1 MEAPPEEPSP
11 LPAPSAPTGCFTP
24 PPPPPTYSATCS
36 LSGPASRFW
45 DPSLPASLAAASPPL
60 RLASLPVAC
69 TDAAL
74 STLLASSLSVSLVL
88 TPPAGEGGE
97 PPPPVVVG
105 AASYP
110 LAELFDKDVA
120 EPLDA
125 TLLLPP
131 PPGEEGEQQEGSPE
145 EGSPGPPSPP
155 PSVSLSL
162 SLCDA
167 LSDFLLGGASLSLSS
182 LSVSSLPDSF
192 KVLPPFDAATTTA
205 AEHHAAIQA
214 VVSPP
219 AGEDGV
225 RPPPPQAFA
234 VALSAA
240 GVLPALTFEAQWVYE
255 PGPDGPPVEVPL
267 TEGELAQLKEEA
279 LKKHEEEE
287 KARAE
292 ARAKEREAA
301 GEEKKE
307 GSDEAPEEGSDEAPS
322 ADEAP
327 PFSPSLPST
336 RAVPTPTGSWSL
348 LALPPP
354 GSPSLAGGRFFLSL
368 ASLRE
373 LRKGPPELPVK
384 VTLTRTGA
392 PPSFGAPGDDAGDP
406 KADPKAKK
414 GKPKGKLDEAEP
426 EPPLELTGELR
437 LGEMLQ
443 PDALT
448 CAASAQ
454 LQSAP
459 ADAPEGGPPPAP
471 LSATASVRLALSA
484 CVVPPVPAALALTRN
499 MGTVVGERQWKPK
512 AKPRDVAAELRAALG
527 DIAAQ
532 VAGEIRALGEPA
544 GGWDEARLFRAVQA
558 SGGYFEMKER
568 LLPFVQRA
576 AHSRF
581 REKPATP
588 AQAEAYRSQLFA
600 ALSTQLNAVLVNLF
614 TRNRAVD
621 AALFPQPA
629 DEFARDVQL
638 LALRANEAEAAGDR
652 AAAGRRRE
660 DACALGARAFET
672 GDEAG
677 RGMLADAWDEQAMWR
692 LRAGEAGGRDRALEC
707 IKRSEGVREL
717 GPGVALKRALAQVD
731 GGVFDE
737 AEASLGAALRA
748 AEAGGDAG
756 VLTSSHAGLVVLH
769 TIVDELEAA
778 TYKKDREELRQRGLP
793 MATFHKRDLGR
804 ARKAKAALAAA
815 AAAARAEGGAP
826 PRRAA
831 VVALV
836 GVAAACVDSG
846 LFAAGGKALE
856 LAAKCEALAAG
867 KEEELGIEPSAEVK
881 KVWGRRA
888 RLEATVAFG
897 EGDVPGCLEFG
908 KKATEWD
915 EGSGLS
921 WEILGKGLEA
931 SMDVEGAAAAYKSSE
946 QKFGDD
952 VPIRIYLKLADLCVR
967 AEAYE
972 KAKEAAFKATKK
984 YGSGAAWKI
993 AAVASMKLGEW
1004 ENARKCFEES
1014 LRIDPYSA
1022 SAWAYLSLFTLEKD
1036 GAVRVED
1043 AVVAAKQAVSHDLG
1057 DSHLL
1062 RQLGEKLFLAGEL
1075 GLAEDMLRRSLVLQG
1090 SSISRRLLGDVLR
1103 AQKRLDESLKEYMV
1117 LLEDEDFTHEEKQ
1130 ELFYKVS
1137 EDLKVLKK
1145 EKERSEFIEQYAM
1158 YLV

>member
-1 MEAPPEEPSP
+1 
-11 LPAPSAPTGCFTP
+11 
-24 PPPPPTYSATCS
+24 
-36 LSGPASRFW
+36 
-45 DPSLPASLAAASPPL
+45 
-60 RLASLPVAC
+60 
-69 TDAAL
+69 
-74 STLLASSLSVSLVL
+74 
-88 TPPAGEGGE
+88 
-97 PPPPVVVG
+97 VVG

-110 LAELFDKDVA
+110 LAELFDADVA
-120 EPLDA
+120 SPLSA

-131 PPGEEGEQQEGSPE
+131 PEGSPPGEAGEGVPSGEEGEGV
-145 EGSPGPPSPP
+145 

-167 LSDFLLGGASLSLSS
+167 LSDFLLGGASLSLYS

-205 AEHHAAIQA
+205 AEHHAGIQA

-219 AGEDGV
+219 AAEDGS
-225 RPPPPQAFA
+225 RPPPPQAFS
-234 VALSAA
+234 VALAAA
-240 GVLPALTFEAQWVYE
+240 GVLPALEFEAAWVYE

-267 TEGELAQLKEEA
+267 TEGELAQLGEEA
-279 LKKHEEEE
+279 MKKHEEEE

-307 GSDEAPEEGSDEAPS
+307 GSDEAPS
-322 ADEAP
+322 ADEAAP
-327 PFSPSLPST
+327 SAAAPFSPSLPST
-336 RAVPTPTGSWSL
+336 RFVPTPTGSWSL

-373 LRKGPPELPVK
+373 LREGPPELPVK

-392 PPSFGAPGDDAGDP
+392 PPSFGAPADDAG
-406 KADPKAKK
+406 DPKAKK

-426 EPPLELTGELR
+426 EPPLKLTGELR

-443 PDALT
+443 PGALT

-459 ADAPEGGPPPAP
+459 SSAPEGGPPPAP

-638 LALRANEAEAAGDR
+638 LALRAGEAEAAGDR

-815 AAAARAEGGAP
+815 AAAARAGGGAP

-867 KEEELGIEPSAEVK
+867 KEEELGIEPSAEV
-881 KVWGRRA
+881 
-888 RLEATVAFG
+888 
-897 EGDVPGCLEFG
+897 
-908 KKATEWD
+908 
-915 EGSGLS
+915 
-921 WEILGKGLEA
+921 
-931 SMDVEGAAAAYKSSE
+931 
-946 QKFGDD
+946 
-952 VPIRIYLKLADLCVR
+952 
-967 AEAYE
+967 
-972 KAKEAAFKATKK
+972 
-984 YGSGAAWKI
+984 
-993 AAVASMKLGEW
+993 
-1004 ENARKCFEES
+1004 
-1014 LRIDPYSA
+1014 SA
-1022 SAWAYLSLFTLEKD
+1022 SDPSPTLPPPSLAHTT
-1036 GAVRVED
+1036 R
-1043 AVVAAKQAVSHDLG
+1043 
-1057 DSHLL
+1057 
-1062 RQLGEKLFLAGEL
+1062 R
-1075 GLAEDMLRRSLVLQG
+1075 LRRCGAGGPGWRPPSRSG
-1090 SSISRRLLGDVLR
+1090 RATSRAASSSARRRPSGTR
-1103 AQKRLDESLKEYMV
+1103 A
-1117 LLEDEDFTHEEKQ
+1117 
-1130 ELFYKVS
+1130 
-1137 EDLKVLKK
+1137 
-1145 EKERSEFIEQYAM
+1145 AG
-1158 YLV
+1158 